1 MFPEISREEYR
12 ALRGDP
18 RRWHDAIAAIAARN
32 QSSPCGGSCAGANVV
47 GVHGSPSAARTARAR
62 VESTTTAITLR
73 RPPHGHDGTS
83 VANTRRNSSAHRT
96 RPAELEHQVGAA
108 IVGRRVNGGAEGLG
122 AYDPSSRREAAEGGG
137 SDAGKVGAR
146 TRSSGSGLRAQQ
158 DAAGKSAFA
167 RCSHGSHGV

>member
-1 MFPEISREEYR
+1 
-12 ALRGDP
+12 
-18 RRWHDAIAAIAARN
+18 
-32 QSSPCGGSCAGANVV
+32 
-47 GVHGSPSAARTARAR
+47 

-108 IVGRRVNGGAEGLG
+108 IAGRRVNGGAEGLG

-137 SDAGKVGAR
+137 SDAGQGGSTHAKQRERITGRSKMRQENQRSLGVRMARAASRLRPRGADG
-146 TRSSGSGLRAQQ
+146 RSQRMRA
-158 DAAGKSAFA
+158 
-167 RCSHGSHGV
+167 R